1 MAAPNN
7 YKKRLPSF
15 ITTLL
20 KHLCIAVEFHL
31 ITDID
36 TFMCVCEWQW
46 CSRLLEGSSILLM
59 NLISLRG
66 YIGLVTWKSNLTA
79 VMATVGN
86 ITAEGLAELDV
97 SLET

>member
-31 ITDID
+31 TDID